1 MTLSSVSFSHL
12 RDGIAS
18 EGAARDIQGM
28 LGGGYVAQGWYR
40 RRVAGGPGVLLLV
53 EVTAGVDQRSIPGLI
68 DLVSRLRQEGMTLI
82 VIEHNMQVLM
92 SIADR
97 VLALHLGCKIA
108 DGTPEE
114 IQNDRQVI
122 ESYLGAAY
130 A

>member
-1 MTLSSVSFSHL
+1 MFALFFVGLLQMRHAHAKALSTGQRKRL
-12 RDGIAS
+12 
-18 EGAARDIQGM
+18 EMARAM
-28 LGGGYVAQGWYR
+28 ATR
-40 RRVAGGPGVLLLV
+40 PRLLLMD
-53 EVTAGVDQRSIPGLI
+53 EVTGGVVQRSIPGLI
-68 DLVSRLRQEGMTLI
+68 DLVARLRQEGMTLI

-114 IQNDRQVI
+114 IQNDRKVI